1 MLAPVIHILPLTTLR
16 RECTL
21 PVPGRILAKLD
32 QKVTALDV
40 VAEAN
45 YGREHAL
52 IDVSR
57 ALGLA
62 AEAAEALLLVKAGD
76 LVDAGDPLVQRSSL
90 AKQVVRA
97 PHAGRIVIIRGGKLL
112 MELGEKNLELQAGI
126 PGTITRHIG
135 EKGVEITFTGA
146 LVQGVW
152 GNGKTDQGLLLAVIH
167 SPEDSLSAKS
177 LDVSHRGS
185 ILLAGHCSEP
195 SALQAAG
202 DLPVRGLIL
211 GSIAPALLPLASQ
224 AAYPIVVVDGF
235 GPRAFNGAAYKLLT
249 TNEKRETTL
258 NAQAFDRHCGI
269 RPEIYIPL
277 PVSQEPAPPRGVES
291 FAPEQAVR
299 LLRSP
304 YASRVGVLINLKPG
318 LTSMPSGLRLPAA
331 QVRLDTGEQVTVPL
345 ANMEVLG

>member
-1 MLAPVIHILPLTTLR
+1 MQAPVIHILPLTTIR

-21 PVPGRILAKLD
+21 PVPGRIIAKLD

-52 IDVSR
+52 IDVGR

-62 AEAAEALLLVKAGD
+62 AEAADAAMLVKAGD
-76 LVDAGDPLVQRSSL
+76 LVSAGDPLAQRPGL
-90 AKQVVRA
+90 TKQAVRA
-97 PHAGRIVIIRGGKLL
+97 PHAGRIVVIGGGKLL
-112 MELGEKNLELQAGI
+112 MELGEENFELRASI
-126 PGTITRHIG
+126 PGTVTRHIA

-152 GNGKTDQGLLLAVIH
+152 GNGKTDQGMLLAMIT
-167 SPEDSLSAKS
+167 SPEDLFSAKS
-177 LDVSHRGS
+177 MDVSQRGS
-185 ILLAGHCSEP
+185 ILLAGYCSDP
-195 SALQAAG
+195 SALHAAA

-224 AAYPIVVVDGF
+224 AAYPIIVVDGF
-235 GPRAFNGAAYKLLT
+235 GPRPFDSAAYKLLT

-258 NAQAFDRHCGI
+258 NAQAFDLQSGV

-277 PVSQEPAPPRGVES
+277 PVSQEPAPPRGVGT
-291 FAPEQAVR
+291 FAPEQPVR

-304 YASRVGVLINLKPG
+304 HASQVGVLISLKPG
-318 LTSMPSGLRLPAA
+318 LTTMPSGLRVPAA
-331 QVRLDTGEQVTVPL
+331 QVRLDTGEQVIVPL
-345 ANMEVLG
+345 ANLEVLG